1 MPAIG
6 GPNNRP
12 LRPSLGSI
20 QEFHLPPSPA
30 IPVFNRPQYPPVE
43 KTYEVD
49 PEIIKPGVIKDLEAV
64 AECWGFSR
72 DPAVNTKPEDNFDV
86 LTSLRLTTQL
96 IRSVRNYCLSLP
108 DESIAAQLHKTH
120 FQPGNLKPNPKKRLV
135 SNPNS
140 DTDPLSRIRR
150 SALETLTSL
159 RALEER
165 ARLPLSD
172 EAYDAQ
178 SDRLSSQDSRSPE
191 PIITVLDD
199 DENGYSTRHSPAQGH
214 DVSFA
219 ISVVSVPGRDE
230 AVPVWDDDEDIFDNV
245 DDEKREVWDERLV
258 LGGGWL
264 YRQDIKLSD
273 LSPECSIVGQYLD
286 FVDEA
291 LFDGPSKD
299 GTRGWEREA
308 AERARAER
316 EGKAKGRRS
325 SLGKRRDE
333 MSPERNDRRV
343 VSTGILE
350 AMNNMSIAEEPEPMY
365 HSEGEDSI
373 SDNEL
378 PDWAKRYS
386 FSEDPM
392 GVYLVF

>member
-1 MPAIG
+1 MKESKGLVPAIG

-172 EAYDAQ
+172 
-178 SDRLSSQDSRSPE
+178 
-191 PIITVLDD
+191 
-199 DENGYSTRHSPAQGH
+199 
-214 DVSFA
+214 
-219 ISVVSVPGRDE
+219 
-230 AVPVWDDDEDIFDNV
+230 
-245 DDEKREVWDERLV
+245 
-258 LGGGWL
+258 
-264 YRQDIKLSD
+264 
-273 LSPECSIVGQYLD
+273 
-286 FVDEA
+286 
-291 LFDGPSKD
+291 
-299 GTRGWEREA
+299 
-308 AERARAER
+308 
-316 EGKAKGRRS
+316 
-325 SLGKRRDE
+325 
-333 MSPERNDRRV
+333 
-343 VSTGILE
+343 
-350 AMNNMSIAEEPEPMY
+350 
-365 HSEGEDSI
+365 
-373 SDNEL
+373 
-378 PDWAKRYS
+378 
-386 FSEDPM
+386 
-392 GVYLVF
+392 